1 MSVDSAPV
9 ARKRGSAFLA
19 SMACIVGLVMPA
31 VSVGGA
37 AHAATDGD
45 WWYSAMGVAQA
56 HDAGWTG
63 AGVKVAVIDGQINPD
78 SPALAGANLTVVDSF
93 LCSGTTAVTT
103 DTAYGPLHGTHVSQ
117 VLVRPDGVNGGVGG
131 IAPNIELTF
140 YALGTAD
147 CQDPYVDGKDGMGRA
162 IVAATDAGND
172 IISIS
177 MGAETGTGEYEALA
191 YALAHDVMVVSSSP
205 NTDEE
210 ITFVFPMLANGVVSV
225 AAVSDSL
232 GLMSDNGKP
241 VVTEEVTVVAPGI
254 DVRVIGTDG
263 DVTAD
268 GITRGSSFAAPLVAG
283 ALALAKEKY
292 PEATGNQLIQALIS
306 TTVSAQNGVPRDTVG
321 GYGYGVVSLQ
331 GLLSS
336 EPLSLPDENPLMD
349 KSWGA
354 PTQAQVDAQRDGT
367 GDATP
372 TPSPSA
378 EATEEPKPTASAS
391 TSAPSAS
398 DAPAPW
404 PWVVGGGIAALGA
417 VVIIFTVVRFRRDPG
432 RS

>member
-1 MSVDSAPV
+1 
-9 ARKRGSAFLA
+9 
-19 SMACIVGLVMPA
+19 
-31 VSVGGA
+31 
-37 AHAATDGD
+37 
-45 WWYSAMGVAQA
+45 MGVAQA

-78 SPALAGANLTVVDSF
+78 SPGLAGANLTVVDAF

-103 DTAYGPLHGTHVSQ
+103 DAAYGPLHGTHVSQ
-117 VLVRPDGVNGGVGG
+117 VLVRPDGANGGVGG

-140 YALGTAD
+140 YALGQPN
-147 CQDPYVDGKDGMGRA
+147 CQDPYVDGKNGMGRA

-177 MGAETGTGEYEALA
+177 MGAETGTGQYEALA

-205 NTDEE
+205 NTDED
-210 ITFVFPMLANGVVSV
+210 IGLVFPMLANGVVSV

-232 GLMSDNGKP
+232 DLMSDNGKP
-241 VVTEEVTVVAPGI
+241 VVTEEVTLVAPGI

-268 GITRGSSFAAPLVAG
+268 GITRGTSFAAPLVSG

-349 KSWGA
+349 KSWGE
-354 PTQAQVDAQRDGT
+354 PTQAQIDAQRDGE

-372 TPSPSA
+372 TPSPEPKAS
-378 EATEEPKPTASAS
+378 EEPKPKPKPTSTASSSEPS
-391 TSAPSAS
+391 TP
-398 DAPAPW
+398 DAPVPW
-404 PWVVGGGIAALGA
+404 PLIAGGGFAALGVA
-417 VVIIFTVVRFRRDPG
+417 VIIISVMRFRRG
-432 RS
+432 AGQS